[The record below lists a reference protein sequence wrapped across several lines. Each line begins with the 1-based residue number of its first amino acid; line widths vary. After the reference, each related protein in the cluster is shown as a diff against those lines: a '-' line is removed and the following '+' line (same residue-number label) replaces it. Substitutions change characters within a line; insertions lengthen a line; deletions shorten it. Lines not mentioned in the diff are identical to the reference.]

1 MTLARLFN
9 WFLLELGSESYT
21 ILLYPLSRAN
31 WRLDHRQ
38 LTALGDGKCIL

>member
-21 ILLYPLSRAN
+21 ILLYPLSS
-31 WRLDHRQ
+31 RLE
-38 LTALGDGKCIL
+38 AWPSAVDGSWGW